1 LNAGL
6 VSLVLFAGSAAQ
18 TPDAGRTKLPTMVRP
33 LEKTQDQMQKEALAR
48 YAELEKTMP
57 VFDAGMPNPPFR
69 WKISNIIQEMPV
81 VGTQVVNDVP
91 VKLHSLLVKGSRE
104 DVMIEILDHF
114 RASGLYVEDPSK
126 QAQPMRQ
133 LQITGLDQE
142 RAISYTAMVDAMPDK
157 TCMVVLGEA
166 NIGMA
171 SFTQLTRKARNE
183 QVKDFAPLMPDAI
196 APMRTDTEQLH
207 TMTFS
212 VAADEATIRKF
223 YKEKLAQ
230 RGYREVAVGTYVK
243 DDEQITMTLRP
254 RAGKYD
260 VLLSLGLSLQ
270 AP

>member
-1 LNAGL
+1 MVLCAGP
-6 VSLVLFAGSAAQ
+6 A
-18 TPDAGRTKLPTMVRP
+18 DAGRAKLPTLVRP
-33 LEKTQDQMQKEALAR
+33 GQQTVDEMQKDALAK
-48 YAELEKTMP
+48 YAEMEKAMP
-57 VFDAGMPNPPFR
+57 VFDAGTPRPPFR
-69 WKISNIIQEMPV
+69 WKVSNIIQEMPV

-114 RASGLYVEDPSK
+114 RASGLYVEDPKK

-133 LQITGLDQE
+133 LQITGLDQD
-142 RAISYTAMVDAMPDK
+142 RGISYTAMVDAMPNK

-166 NIGMA
+166 NIGMGSYA
-171 SFTQLTRKARNE
+171 QLTRKARNE

-212 VAADEATIRKF
+212 VSADEATIRKF
-223 YKEKLAQ
+223 YREELTK
-230 RGYREVAVGTYVK
+230 RGYREVAPGTYVK
-243 DDEQITMTLRP
+243 ADEQITMTLRL
-254 RAGKYD
+254 RDGRHD